1 MDRQGERVAHADV
14 PNPARADRGVD
25 HRQPKGAARL
35 MERAAPHAGRSG
47 GPEDVRCRLDRDAP
61 RAQPAAR
68 RSRARRRRSLLVCR
82 GARALRGARVVFLH
96 ALRRPLPAR
105 AHRDPGGPPR
115 ANLGSAAGTRVEPAS
130 VTAPAIMRNGKRAI
144 GAVLALLSLPVLLVL
159 VEAVSFR
166 VANRPNGSFTSSGQK
181 REYLL
186 YVSRSYDRSKPTPLV
201 ISLHGAGLWGA
212 AQKETSQ
219 WNRVADEHGFIVV
232 YPSGER
238 GDGPRAWHEGDGAE
252 PSRDV
257 RFISELIDT
266 LEARY
271 NIDPGM
277 IYANGLSN
285 GGGMSFALSC
295 TLSDRIA
302 AVGLVGAALLLPF
315 SWCTDLRSVPMIAF
329 HGTAD
334 AAAPY
339 KGGFSWVAPQRF
351 QGVRDFTA
359 SWARRNRCGTN
370 PVDSVV
376 ATGVTRLEYTKCAD
390 DAAVVLYTI
399 KGGGHTWPGGQPLP
413 EWFVGRT
420 SNSIDASSLMWAFF
434 RAHRLREAQTGAQ
447 HK

>member
-1 MDRQGERVAHADV
+1 MMKRRK
-14 PNPARADRGVD
+14 GVI
-25 HRQPKGAARL
+25 AAVMVL
-35 MERAAPHAGRSG
+35 
-47 GPEDVRCRLDRDAP
+47 
-61 RAQPAAR
+61 
-68 RSRARRRRSLLVCR
+68 
-82 GARALRGARVVFLH
+82 
-96 ALRRPLPAR
+96 
-105 AHRDPGGPPR
+105 
-115 ANLGSAAGTRVEPAS
+115 
-130 VTAPAIMRNGKRAI
+130 I
-144 GAVLALLSLPVLLVL
+144 GLPVLLVL
-159 VEAVSFR
+159 VEAVWFYVS
-166 VANRPNGSFTSSGQK
+166 NRSNGSFVSSGQK

-186 YVSRSYDRSKPTPLV
+186 YVPRSYDRRKPTALV
-201 ISLHGAGLWGA
+201 ISLHGASMWGA

-238 GDGPRAWHEGDGAE
+238 GGGPRVWREGGGAE

-257 RFISELIDT
+257 RFTSELIDT
-266 LEARY
+266 LAVRY
-271 NIDPGM
+271 NIDPRM

-302 AVGLVGAALLLPF
+302 AVGMVGAALLLPF
-315 SWCTDLRSVPMIAF
+315 SWCTDQRPVPMIAF

-339 KGGFSWVAPQRF
+339 TGGFSWVAPQRF
-351 QGVRDFTA
+351 QGVRAFTA

-376 ATGVTRLEYTKCAD
+376 ATDVRRLEYTKCAD

-399 KGGGHTWPGGQPLP
+399 KGGGHTWPGGQLLP

-420 SNSIDASSLMWAFF
+420 SNSIDASSLMWQFF
-434 RAHRLREAQTGAQ
+434 RGHRLRETQTEAQ